1 MTLPQDDFIF
11 DRLDLPP
18 ANVYEAEANQRRS
31 LMYPPK
37 TVGEYLDALLK
48 WGHMQTVNLLMEW
61 KVAL

>member
-1 MTLPQDDFIF
+1 
-11 DRLDLPP
+11 
-18 ANVYEAEANQRRS
+18 
-31 LMYPPK
+31 MYPPK